1 MGGAIIHSM
10 MMNLHTFELEAAVM
24 NLVRTAET
32 RKLIEEAVE
41 SGVEENLINV
51 SFMVS
56 PKQKAVI
63 EKLSKENRF
72 SQGVVVRIILDEWM
86 QSKVAGIGQ

>member
-1 MGGAIIHSM
+1 MSAIIHSM
-10 MMNLHTFELEAAVM
+10 MMMNTQTFELEAAVM

-41 SGVEENLINV
+41 GGVDENLINV

-63 EKLSKENRF
+63 ERLARENRF

-86 QSKVAGIGQ
+86 QSKAAGIGQ

>member
-1 MGGAIIHSM
+1 
-10 MMNLHTFELEAAVM
+10 M

-41 SGVEENLINV
+41 GGVDENLINV

-63 EKLSKENRF
+63 ERLAKENRF

-86 QSKVAGIGQ
+86 QSKAAGIGQ

>member
-1 MGGAIIHSM
+1 
-10 MMNLHTFELEAAVM
+10 M

-41 SGVEENLINV
+41 GGVDENLINV

-63 EKLSKENRF
+63 ERLARENRF

-86 QSKVAGIGQ
+86 QSKAAGIGQ